1 MEAGLERLTLLGR
14 RRNLVLVAS
23 VALLAVLIVVAVGAG
38 SVTLSPGE
46 VWTGLTDADAGSK
59 RTIVWDIRL
68 PRVLL
73 AALVGA
79 NLAVAG
85 ALLQGVTRNPL
96 ADPHLLGISAG
107 AGVVA
112 ALLLARGVDIA
123 QEAHVA
129 LSILGGLAG
138 GAFIYLMAWRGGV
151 SPTRL
156 TLAGVAVSFLLIS
169 VTTAILASS
178 GIFAQAST
186 SPLKLI
192 GGSLFGRGWE
202 HVGAIW
208 PYWLAGLVLAFAAS
222 GMLNIMALGEDVAAE
237 LGLRTEL
244 TRLAM
249 VILAVVLSG
258 AAVSVAGLI
267 GFVGL
272 VMPHIA
278 RIFVGH
284 DYRYV
289 VPASALMGAILLVS
303 SDTIARNVL
312 SPTELPVGVV
322 TAGIGAPFFLY
333 LLRRIQ

>member
-1 MEAGLERLTLLGR
+1 ML
-14 RRNLVLVAS
+14 
-23 VALLAVLIVVAVGAG
+23 VAVGIG
-38 SVTLSPGE
+38 SVTLSPAE
-46 VWTGLTDADAGSK
+46 VWSGLTNPDAG
-59 RTIVWDIRL
+59 RERLIVWDLRL
-68 PRVLL
+68 PRVLV

-112 ALLLARGVDIA
+112 AVLLTQGVEMR
-123 QEAHVA
+123 QEGQVA

-169 VTTAILASS
+169 VTTAILATS
-178 GIFAQAST
+178 GLFAQKST
-186 SPLKLI
+186 TPLNLI
-192 GGSLFGRGWE
+192 GGSLFGRGWD
-202 HVGAIW
+202 HVGALW
-208 PYWLAGLVLAFAAS
+208 PYWLAGLALAFAAS
-222 GMLNIMALGEDVAAE
+222 GSLNIMALGEDVAAE
-237 LGLRTEL
+237 LGLRVEW

-249 VILAVVLSG
+249 VMLAVVLSG

-272 VMPHIA
+272 VVPHVA
-278 RIFVGH
+278 RILVGQ

-289 VPASALMGAILLVS
+289 VVTSALVGAILLLA
-303 SDTIARNVL
+303 SDTVARNAL
-312 SPTELPVGVV
+312 RPTELPVGVV
-322 TAGIGAPFFLY
+322 TAAIGAPFFLY
-333 LLRRIQ
+333 LLRQIR